1 MTLVGFS
8 CLAVVFISVVIMVL
22 IFYKTVV
29 KKKKKSHSISV
40 KIGCLDLYVTK
51 SKEKDIE
58 MWEVNL
64 TVEYFFSSC
73 I

>member
-29 KKKKKSHSISV
+29 KKKKK
-40 KIGCLDLYVTK
+40 KPFYF
-51 SKEKDIE
+51 SKNRVPRPLCYKK
-58 MWEVNL
+58 
-64 TVEYFFSSC
+64 
-73 I
+73 

>member
-29 KKKKKSHSISV
+29 KKNSHSISV
-40 KIGCLDLYVTK
+40 KIVCLDLYVTK